1 MNSAKKVAVRGML
14 VAAAFVL
21 GWLETQ
27 IPVFIAV
34 PGVKLGLTNVVV
46 LIALYRLGVGDALVI
61 NLIRIVLT
69 GLTFGS
75 LFSMWYSLA
84 GGLLGTVG
92 MIALKKC
99 RAGTVTVSV
108 CGGVLH
114 NLGQLLVA
122 YFVLES
128 SSLFYYMVILW
139 ISGIISGAAVGMLG
153 ALIIKRLSNFHL

>member
-1 MNSAKKVAVRGML
+1 MNSAKQVAVRGML

-75 LFSMWYSLA
+75 LFSMW
-84 GGLLGTVG
+84 
-92 MIALKKC
+92 
-99 RAGTVTVSV
+99 
-108 CGGVLH
+108 
-114 NLGQLLVA
+114 
-122 YFVLES
+122 
-128 SSLFYYMVILW
+128 
-139 ISGIISGAAVGMLG
+139 
-153 ALIIKRLSNFHL
+153 